1 MPRGE
6 KDKLHQVPGPPFV
19 SLKARLSKQ
28 MSENGFLGKAL
39 FHFAGDKSA
48 SDVSGGL
55 VPAPLTATCLE
66 QL

>member
-6 KDKLHQVPGPPFV
+6 KDELYQVPGPPFV
-19 SLKARLSKQ
+19 SLKAWLSKW

-39 FHFAGDKSA
+39 FHSTGDKSA

-66 QL
+66 RL